1 MMKSFFKKF
10 INLPFTVKAAVF
22 VLIVFFIYMAIIA
35 PAVIAILTAVFLVIV
50 SLIRVVGYV
59 IDGR

>member
-1 MMKSFFKKF
+1 
-10 INLPFTVKAAVF
+10 
-22 VLIVFFIYMAIIA
+22 LIVFFIYMAIIA